1 MKNVLL
7 LLSLLFIGTQLSFA
21 QDIIE
26 LEPLDSMSIAGK
38 GPGQDAA
45 INPYLGKDSV
55 AIVENIGKNE
65 FSIRIQKKGE
75 ILETIEIKKGE
86 KKKIN
91 LYKGY
96 EMYFDA
102 KKKTIAKVEFKPVN

>member
-1 MKNVLL
+1 MKKALL
-7 LLSLLFIGTQLSFA
+7 LLSLMFLGSNISLA

-26 LEPLDSMSIAGK
+26 LEPTDSMSIAGK

-45 INPYLGKDSV
+45 INPYLGMDSV

-65 FSIRIQKKGE
+65 FSIRLQKKGA
-75 ILETIEIKKGE
+75 ILKTISIKKGE
-86 KKKIN
+86 KKKVE
-91 LYKGY
+91 LLKGV

-102 KKKTIAKVEFKPVN
+102 EDYAKAKVEFKPIS